1 MVGVPLRVAGRGQGT
16 SKKEGTEDE
25 ERVYL
30 SHRLQ
35 IRERERD
42 IFKHSFTKGTSTRHT
57 AHEKEKRKRKER
69 EKKTGRRERE
79 EAS

>member
-57 AHEKEKRKRKER
+57 AHKKEKRKRKER